1 MKLKVISSKKVL
13 VDFDSVKSV
22 SIPAVDGRIQILPG
36 HMSLVSSLGMGDLRF
51 SKDGKEEI
59 LLLNG
64 GFAVVKQDEV
74 LILAD
79 DADHPAELIAQEIE
93 ESIENAQKQIENVT
107 SPAELIQL
115 EKQLKY
121 EKFKKDRLL

>member
-22 SIPAVDGRIQILPG
+22 SIPAAYGRIQILPG
-36 HMSLVSSLGMGDLRF
+36 HMNLVSSLGMGDLRF

>member
-1 MKLKVISSKKVL
+1 MN
-13 VDFDSVKSV
+13 
-22 SIPAVDGRIQILPG
+22 
-36 HMSLVSSLGMGDLRF
+36 LVSSLGMGDLRF